1 MSVRFAS
8 TNHPLRRLG
17 WRAARRG
24 LLAPAL
30 ARAANDNPAAAPGAA
45 LALQAGAAPF
55 EPMLIAALRHFA
67 VHGLAAAEAALAEAH
82 EAGLA
87 GDTEARAHW
96 LAITALF
103 DRRRAVAAG
112 APTPAA

>member
-30 ARAANDNPAAAPGAA
+30 ARAANDNPADAPGAA
-45 LALQAGAAPF
+45 RAPQAGAAPF

-82 EAGLA
+82 EAVLA
-87 GDTEARAHW
+87 GDAEARAHW

-103 DRRRAVAAG
+103 DRRRAVTAG